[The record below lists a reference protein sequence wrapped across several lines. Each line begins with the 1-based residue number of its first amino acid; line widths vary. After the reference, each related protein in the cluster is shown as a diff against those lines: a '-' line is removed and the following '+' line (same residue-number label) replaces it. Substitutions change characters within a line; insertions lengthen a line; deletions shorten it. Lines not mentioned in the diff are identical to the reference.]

1 MGKPQKYN
9 SRQLT
14 ENLRQLAAEVHD
26 WDPNEGAKSKGQALA
41 ELLWKKALGYTDK
54 TTDDEGNEKEV
65 YHKPEA
71 WAIQLVYER
80 MEGRTPQA
88 IQDDEGNKR
97 KAKDQVRD
105 LAKSRLNDMAKT
117 AADTAGDAESLKAKG
132 PPKRKKKDEDS
143 SDDA

>member
-1 MGKPQKYN
+1 M
-9 SRQLT
+9 
-14 ENLRQLAAEVHD
+14 
-26 WDPNEGAKSKGQALA
+26 
-41 ELLWKKALGYTDK
+41 LWKKALGYTDK

-117 AADTAGDAESLKAKG
+117 AVDSAGDSESLKAKG
-132 PPKRKKKDEDS
+132 PPKRKPRGDDDVGDS
-143 SDDA
+143 TQSS